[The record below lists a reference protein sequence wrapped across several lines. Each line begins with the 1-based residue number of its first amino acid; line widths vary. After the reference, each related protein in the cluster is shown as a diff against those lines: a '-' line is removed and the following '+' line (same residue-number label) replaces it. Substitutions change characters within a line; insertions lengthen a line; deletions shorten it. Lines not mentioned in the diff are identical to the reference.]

1 MPVKTPSM
9 VHSRKRGRITMP
21 TKRYDSQRKAD
32 AKYREKTKLLA
43 IRFKLESEEEVRL
56 LEYAKSQS
64 NTAEY
69 IKDLIRADMEK
80 QQ

>member
-1 MPVKTPSM
+1 MPVKTPGV
-9 VHSRKRGRITMP
+9 VHSRKRGRSAMP
-21 TKRYDSQRKAD
+21 KRYDSQRRAD
-32 AKYREKTKLLA
+32 AKYREKTQLLA

-56 LEYAKSQS
+56 IQYAKSQS

-69 IKDLIRADMEK
+69 IKDLIRADMKK